1 MFFFVLMVYCLKQY
15 KLHCFPTSPYS
26 SFIHF
31 LDLKFEDDC
40 LTFHRFFLIHHMINF
55 TCSTKIPTQNGL
67 IKNNM
72 ITRFF
77 KGTSKI

>member
-31 LDLKFEDDC
+31 LDLKFAKAGYLGSTSTYVD
-40 LTFHRFFLIHHMINF
+40 F
-55 TCSTKIPTQNGL
+55 TGVC
-67 IKNNM
+67 
-72 ITRFF
+72 
-77 KGTSKI
+77 